1 MAAEPVVRT
10 AVTDDWQV
18 SILGPAGNPVG
29 GGVIVPP
36 RYVLTC
42 AHVVTSAMGGRL
54 EDDPHATVTVTLSS
68 GLKLTGSPGGGH
80 RYTGGSHH
88 EDVSVLT
95 LHGDLGRR
103 RRGPARSSR
112 AWPPRGSASCG
123 RRAASG
129 WPG

>member
-1 MAAEPVVRT
+1 MAAPQTVGACGGGRGEGALAAEPVVRT

-95 LHGDLGRR
+95 LHGDLGQAN
-103 RRGPARSSR
+103 GQIGR
-112 AWPPRGSASCG
+112 AHV
-123 RRAASG
+123 
-129 WPG
+129 